1 MTVQLAVTFS
11 SLLVENEHLV
21 ALYQRRYHFANYLCA
36 VYRRQ
41 AYGYVSV
48 FVYQKNFLKFY
59 CRTSFCVLDV
69 VNEQLLASFCLE
81 LLAVDFYNCVHA
93 YK

>member
-36 VYRRQ
+36 FYRRQ

-48 FVYQKNFLKFY
+48 FVYQKNFFKFY
-59 CRTSFCVLDV
+59 C
-69 VNEQLLASFCLE
+69 
-81 LLAVDFYNCVHA
+81 
-93 YK
+93 